1 MTVKSNVCP
10 LSNASPESSIINKP
24 QKNGS
29 MQSFKK
35 LSNQKIIDSEVSNA
49 IFLFCNQINYSKK

>member
-10 LSNASPESSIINKP
+10 LSSTSPESSIINKP
-24 QKNGS
+24 HKNGL

-35 LSNQKIIDSEVSNA
+35 LTNQKIVDSEVSNDN
-49 IFLFCNQINYSKK
+49 L